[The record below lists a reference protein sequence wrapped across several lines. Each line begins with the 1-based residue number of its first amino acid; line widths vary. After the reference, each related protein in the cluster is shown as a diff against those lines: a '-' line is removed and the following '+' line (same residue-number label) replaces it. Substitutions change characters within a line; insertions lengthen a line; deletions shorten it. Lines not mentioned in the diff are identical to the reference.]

1 MMEAQEKSLMPILG
15 QSAFPRFYLWI
26 LREKNFLFC
35 HTQIKGPG
43 NANLP
48 TQRIF
53 VILRKR
59 VNTQKEVVH
68 ACSAVSNSFRPCGL
82 SPIRLLHQWNFSGK
96 NTGMGCHFLLQG
108 IFPDPR
114 IKSASPVFPS
124 LAGRFFTTEPLG
136 KLTQKAAEE

>member
-1 MMEAQEKSLMPILG
+1 MEAQEKSLMPILG
-15 QSAFPRFYLWI
+15 QSASPRFYLWI
-26 LREKNFLFC
+26 LKEKNFLFC

-48 TQRIF
+48 TRRIF

-108 IFPDPR
+108 ILPTQG
-114 IKSASPVFPS
+114 SSPCLMCPLHWQADS
-124 LAGRFFTTEPLG
+124 LQCTTWEAPV
-136 KLTQKAAEE
+136 AD